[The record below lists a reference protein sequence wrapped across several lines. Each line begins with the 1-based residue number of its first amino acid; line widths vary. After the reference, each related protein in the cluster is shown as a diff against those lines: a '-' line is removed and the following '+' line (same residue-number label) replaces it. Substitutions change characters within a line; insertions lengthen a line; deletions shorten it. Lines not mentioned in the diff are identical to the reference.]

1 MSDESEKLKMLI
13 GFKNRLE
20 KKISDLEVELQEMK
34 MTSEI
39 VNSILIEKGFKR
51 GNMKA
56 IVPSL
61 KESETVKK
69 VSISNFEPKVPVFHS
84 NEPESVIPLKTKNG
98 ESLAI
103 IYVNKQVLHVLLD
116 ETKKFDANTQP
127 FDSFLVKRVFL
138 KMKQKD
144 EEMAKSGMLPS
155 DKMFAYDIVTEGEL
169 IREII
174 IKNVDE
180 NRLKDLRSSI
190 EWTLEKMYEKTKN
203 PIKI

>member
-1 MSDESEKLKMLI
+1 MSAESEKLKMLI

-39 VNSILIEKGFKR
+39 INSILIEKGFKR
-51 GNMKA
+51 GNIKA
-56 IVPSL
+56 IVSSP
-61 KESETVKK
+61 KEYETVKK
-69 VSISNFEPKVPVFHS
+69 VSISNLEPKAPVFHS
-84 NEPESVIPLKTKNG
+84 KEPESVIPLKTKNG

-116 ETKKFDANTQP
+116 ETKKFDANTPP
-127 FDSFLVKRVFL
+127 FGSFLVKRVFM

-144 EEMAKSGMLPS
+144 EELAKSGMLPP
-155 DKMFAYDIVTEGEL
+155 DKMFAYDITTEGEL

-190 EWTLEKMYEKTKN
+190 EWTLEKMYEKTKE
-203 PIKI
+203 PI